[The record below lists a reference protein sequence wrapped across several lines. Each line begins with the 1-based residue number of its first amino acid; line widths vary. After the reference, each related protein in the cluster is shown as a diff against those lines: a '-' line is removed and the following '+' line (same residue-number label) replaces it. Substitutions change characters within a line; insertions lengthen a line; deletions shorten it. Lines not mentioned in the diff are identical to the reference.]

1 MPVRSF
7 LALMLSVLLFAAS
20 NVSAN
25 AQTADNPR
33 ASTGGAQT
41 LQDIL
46 ARQRGETVDY
56 RFRRE
61 AIGNRQ
67 SGARTVAPLG
77 TLGGVSDAEIY
88 RAYRFGEAVII
99 STSIG
104 PAATVVIQD
113 GGMAWLKLRA
123 GPLPKYGGYLLIAML
138 VVVALFYLLRGKIL
152 IEGEK
157 TGETILRFKNIERLA
172 HWGMAIP
179 FLLLAFT
186 GLTLL
191 FGRVALIPLFGKEVY
206 SPIAIAGKYVHNYV
220 AWVFMAGLILSF
232 VLWVWD
238 NFPDRSDFVWLAK
251 GGGLFT
257 KGVHPPSGKFNAG
270 EKLIFWAVIWFGV
283 LSSITGLSLLFP
295 FDLPMFA
302 PTFQFLND
310 TGIPQFVGLGELDV
324 TLAPQEEMQLSQ
336 IWHASIA
343 FVYMAMII
351 AHIYLG
357 SIGMEGALESM
368 TRGEVEVQWA
378 KEHHSLWYEDVVSK
392 TRKTEDQTPA
402 E

>member
-1 MPVRSF
+1 MVARGLFALF
-7 LALMLSVLLFAAS
+7 LSLFLFAAS
-20 NVSAN
+20 NVSAD
-25 AQTADNPR
+25 AQTADDAR

-46 ARQRGETVDY
+46 ARQRGESVDY

-61 AIGNRQ
+61 AIGNAKG
-67 SGARTVAPLG
+67 GAAITSPLG
-77 TLGGVSDAEIY
+77 TLGGVSDADIY
-88 RAYRFGEAVII
+88 RAYRYGAANIVS
-99 STSIG
+99 STRG

-113 GGMAWLKLRA
+113 GGMRWLELRK
-123 GPLPKYGGYLLIAML
+123 GPLLKYGGYLLIAML
-138 VVVALFYLLRGKIL
+138 VVLALFYLLRGKIL

-157 TGETILRFKNIERLA
+157 TGETILRFKLLERIA
-172 HWGMAIP
+172 HWSMAVP
-179 FLLLAFT
+179 FILLAIT

-191 FGRVALIPLFGKEVY
+191 FGRVALIPLFGKEIF

-238 NFPDRSDFVWLAK
+238 NFPNRSDLAWLAK

-270 EKLIFWAVIWFGV
+270 EKIIFWSVMLLGALIS
-283 LSSITGLSLLFP
+283 LNGLSLLFP
-295 FDLPMFA
+295 YDLPIFA
-302 PTFQFLND
+302 PTFQLLND
-310 TGIPQFVGLGELDV
+310 LGISQLIGLGELN
-324 TLAPQEEMQLSQ
+324 TNLAPQEEMQLSQ

-343 FVYMAMII
+343 FVFVAMII

-357 SIGMEGALESM
+357 SVGMEGALESM
-368 TRGEVEVQWA
+368 TNGNVETQWA
-378 KEHHSLWYEDVVSK
+378 KEHHSLWYDDVVGEAK
-392 TRKTEDQTPA
+392 KAEDQTPA